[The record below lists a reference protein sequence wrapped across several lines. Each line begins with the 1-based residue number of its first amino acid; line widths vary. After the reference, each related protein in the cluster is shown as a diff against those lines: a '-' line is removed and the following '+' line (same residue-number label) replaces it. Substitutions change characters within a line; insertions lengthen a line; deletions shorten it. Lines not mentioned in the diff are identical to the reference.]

1 MLAMTSII
9 ALRVIFVL
17 AVCLLGRSCS
27 SLMVSVIRSISSA
40 KRRLYRSFPPTEMTV
55 WWSWKVLIP
64 DQIHTA
70 YLIPYKFGRSAFF
83 DYGRDVCLFSSFW
96 HLTADSKQKK
106 KCSKWTS
113 PETGGEET
121 RVRDREE
128 DGHWESLSKVIGQTE
143 GSGVV
148 RVTDVEVNLPPPANN
163 MVIVLLVVQITVS
176 VVNFSYRAFCLFSLP
191 PSFTRFSLF
200 SPAFLN

>member
-1 MLAMTSII
+1 MLAMTSIT

-83 DYGRDVCLFSSFW
+83 DYGRDVCLFSVFW
-96 HLTADSKQKK
+96 HLTAGSKQKK
-106 KCSKWTS
+106 KFSKWTS
-113 PETGGEET
+113 PENGGGGEEIST
-121 RVRDREE
+121 RVHDRED
-128 DGHWESLSKVIGQTE
+128 DGHWESLSKIIGQTE
-143 GSGVV
+143 
-148 RVTDVEVNLPPPANN
+148 RVQ
-163 MVIVLLVVQITVS
+163 VLC
-176 VVNFSYRAFCLFSLP
+176 A
-191 PSFTRFSLF
+191 
-200 SPAFLN
+200 SPT